1 MLSLWMM
8 DQPFLG
14 HKAPRPG
21 RERLRWCPA
30 CWTAAGPSAVLDSRH
45 KSTSYTLDSY
55 TCLRHVLVYCPAV
68 EVTRVELG
76 IKDFL
81 NDCLQAGRSKSTAFK
96 FYIMGF
102 DQCGN
107 KIDLSKHLD
116 RGSSLDKL
124 TETWLSTW
132 EDPMDVW
139 SQVVSDVCQDSN
151 STCLCFGDIIL
162 SCDFNFSNLQ
172 T

>member
-1 MLSLWMM
+1 ML
-8 DQPFLG
+8 
-14 HKAPRPG
+14 
-21 RERLRWCPA
+21 EN
-30 CWTAAGPSAVLDSRH
+30 
-45 KSTSYTLDSY
+45 
-55 TCLRHVLVYCPAV
+55 CPAV
-68 EVTRVELG
+68 AESRMGLG

-81 NDCLQAGRSKSTAFK
+81 DTCLMAGRSRASAFK

-132 EDPMDVW
+132 EDPMDV
-139 SQVVSDVCQDSN
+139 
-151 STCLCFGDIIL
+151 
-162 SCDFNFSNLQ
+162 
-172 T
+172 